1 MNNTQN
7 KHLKMTIENL
17 KCRPDDK
24 LRESWTKAKEIEKS
38 QQAEEEEVAQ
48 EQGQGGD
55 YEYYDDTQLNG
66 TLFYLDVRELL
77 NCSTIDMV
85 DNTATVSSTV
95 STTTAIEVNSHDPTL
110 VTENT
115 NTNEITNNENKKEN
129 NAGQNQGAFTTTRLA
144 TVSAK
149 PEETKIY
156 ESMASDEAK
165 PEKAKAHRS
174 IQEET
179 KYPSSFEDSKT
190 NNANKN
196 LGCVTLLVISLLRL
210 RLNI

>member
-1 MNNTQN
+1 
-7 KHLKMTIENL
+7 MTIENL